1 MKLEDL
7 ITCCGGYGGACARWC
22 GYPAFRE
29 LAAVLAEW
37 VDAQGYHHWMPGEV
51 REFDY
56 TEFRKALAFF
66 SRKDTWLVCWKCC
79 QGGDGRPDCEVRNCC
94 KDHGVDV
101 CLTAQNSPVI
111 G

>member
-1 MKLEDL
+1 VTMKLEDL

-101 CLTAQNSPVI
+101 CLTAQNSL
-111 G
+111 